1 MPFVYQRKNS
11 ARKGADVCEVKCKR
25 HACDLQAC
33 IATLHVSASTAR
45 MDLSKCDIFLQK
57 YNTCCDAAKA
67 AEAAALKPA
76 GASLEAVPPA

>member
-1 MPFVYQRKNS
+1 
-11 ARKGADVCEVKCKR
+11 
-25 HACDLQAC
+25 
-33 IATLHVSASTAR
+33 